1 MILLSKNQTPE
12 KISDV
17 WLFCCLFK
25 SFFFIFQIFADRK
38 VLRAVAFTNAADLQL
53 IHKKRFLLL
62 FAVDKR
68 NPCDFVGQFISIP
81 VIPRNQR
88 LADRFLAHL
97 PVIPVA
103 ARKIKVNR
111 LFGFLFLRSLRRTEN
126 PVFTRRHMKRPVKQL
141 IKMGHIGK
149 AALSGDF
156 GDRKLAFP

>member
-1 MILLSKNQTPE
+1 MLLIQK
-12 KISDV
+12 
-17 WLFCCLFK
+17 
-25 SFFFIFQIFADRK
+25 FFYIFQIFADRK

-68 NPCDFVGQFISIP
+68 SPCDFVGQFISIP
-81 VIPRNQR
+81 VIPRSQR

-97 PVIPVA
+97 SVITVRGIKIPVA
-103 ARKIKVNR
+103 ARKIKVNH
-111 LFGFLFLRSLRRTEN
+111 LFGFLFLRSPRRAEN
-126 PVFTRRHMKRPVKQL
+126 PVFTRRHMKLPVKQL